1 MYILYHLSGEL
12 STTVAEYSCV
22 HGELSC
28 FFDKNVVSW
37 KHTYEILAKPKLDA
51 QEPVNNYGVTIMEV
65 SYKKLWKLLI
75 DKDMKK
81 KDLQSAAGI
90 SWSSVTKLSKGETV
104 SMEVLMKICKVLN
117 CDIGDI
123 MELLPEEAPES

>member
-1 MYILYHLSGEL
+1 MRQAL
-12 STTVAEYSCV
+12 
-22 HGELSC
+22 C
-28 FFDKNVVSW
+28 FIVFNQKEVD
-37 KHTYEILAKPKLDA
+37 
-51 QEPVNNYGVTIMEV
+51 PVEV

-81 KDLQSAAGI
+81 KDLQAEAGI

-104 SMEVLMKICKVLN
+104 SMEVLIKVCKALN

-123 MELLPEEAPES
+123 IELIPTAEDAGEVKE